1 MDTVRYGQRDWKE
14 RYYSSKLQMPRQ
26 DEAAR
31 RSVAAHYVQGL
42 CWVLMYYYQGVQD
55 WGWYFPFHYAP
66 CASDLVD
73 LADFAGGERRGDL
86 ATPLFAPSPPSS
98 LRRRLRGGS
107 RLLPLRAADVRL
119 PSRVGPRAARRVP
132 AADTS
137 RDEPRLA
144 EISRAPAA
152 EDDTCVGAA
161 WRARD
166 TPVTTR

>member
-137 RDEPRLA
+137 RDEPR
-144 EISRAPAA
+144 
-152 EDDTCVGAA
+152 
-161 WRARD
+161 
-166 TPVTTR
+166 